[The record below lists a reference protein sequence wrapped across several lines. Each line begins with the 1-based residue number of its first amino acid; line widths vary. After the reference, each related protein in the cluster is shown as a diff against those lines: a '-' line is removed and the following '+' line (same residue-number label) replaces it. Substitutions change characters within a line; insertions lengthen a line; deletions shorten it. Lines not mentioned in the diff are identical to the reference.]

1 MEITASL
8 VKKLRD
14 SSGVG
19 MMDAKKAL
27 VENNGDMEASIDW
40 LRKKGISKA
49 EKKSGRTAAEGL
61 VSYKKVSEIAVLV
74 EINSET
80 DFVAKNTDFQKMA
93 DSITTNAINCKNI
106 NDLLESNI
114 DGKNVNDF
122 VSDHIA
128 KIGENINVR
137 RFNLIRGKNI
147 VSYIHNAVNHSMGKI
162 GVILS
167 YEGGNEETAKK
178 IAMHIAAAKPLSL
191 SENDLDNEV
200 IEREKSIFFE
210 QAKQSGKP
218 ENVIENIVSGKIKKF
233 FQEVVLLKQKFVM
246 DPDNSV
252 EEILSNSSMKIN
264 EFVRLEVGEG
274 IDKEIEN
281 FADEVKKTVKG

>member
-27 VENNGDMEASIDW
+27 VENDGDMKASIDW

-61 VSYKKVSEIAVLV
+61 ISFKKTSNMAVLI

-80 DFVAKNTDFQKMA
+80 DFVAKNTDFQKMV
-93 DSITTNAINCKNI
+93 DLITTNALDCKNI
-106 NDLLESNI
+106 EDLLKSKI
-114 DGKNVNDF
+114 DGKIINDF

-137 RFNLIRGKNI
+137 RLKSIRGENI
-147 VSYIHNAVNHSMGKI
+147 VSYIHNAVNNSMGKI
-162 GVILS
+162 GVIIS
-167 YEGGNEETAKK
+167 YEGGNGEIAKK

-191 SENDLDNEV
+191 SESDLDNEV
-200 IEREKSIFFE
+200 IEREKSIFSE
-210 QAKQSGKP
+210 QAEQSGKP
-218 ENVIENIVSGKIKKF
+218 ENVIKNIVNGKIKKF
-233 FQEVVLLKQKFVM
+233 FEEVVLLKQKFVM
-246 DPDNSV
+246 DPDNSI
-252 EEILSNSSMKIN
+252 EKILDDASMKIN

-281 FADEVKKTVKG
+281 FADEVKKTVEG